1 MATLDLS
8 AAAAFTSL
16 FFFSCLNKLLEQVRI
31 NKNMHA
37 ASISLQIIFYQDIE
51 NLTAFSENK
60 LRVG

>member
-1 MATLDLS
+1 MARPDLS
-8 AAAAFTSL
+8 AAAFTSL